1 MAKKIKEF
9 KFKTEKPTGKW
20 RAFDN
25 PAHYIKFDGKVV
37 GAIGHDR
44 PFEITFTVMKTEAD
58 FVNDTNKNCPWKRI
72 YLKKNSETL
81 NEAKEYV
88 NTIVEYLTGKYTFH
102 MSDI

>member
-1 MAKKIKEF
+1 MSKKIKEF

-37 GAIGHDR
+37 GAIGHEK
-44 PFEITFTVMKTEAD
+44 PFRIDFTVMKTEAD
-58 FVNDTNKNCPWKRI
+58 MVNDTNKNCPWKRI
-72 YLKKNSETL
+72 YIKKESETL
-81 NEAKEYV
+81 DEAKEYV
-88 NTIVEYLTGKYTFH
+88 NTLVEYLTGKYTFH